1 MPPTTRSYQ
10 KSVSKNQKTHKIVPS
25 KTIIEYSGKQPFQD
39 QITIN
44 TAIRHPLQHKLYA
57 PYSNIIKIQHFQD
70 QHGSH
75 STKTTFAGPN
85 AFRTS

>member
-10 KSVSKNQKTHKIVPS
+10 KSASKNQKTHKIVPS

-44 TAIRHPLQHKLYA
+44 TAIRCPLQHKLYA
-57 PYSNIIKIQHFQD
+57 PYSHIIGLQHFQD
-70 QHGSH
+70 LHAATSKK
-75 STKTTFAGPN
+75 STFAGP
-85 AFRTS
+85 

>member
-10 KSVSKNQKTHKIVPS
+10 KSVSKNQKIIKIVPS

-44 TAIRHPLQHKLYA
+44 TAIRCPLQHKLYA
-57 PYSNIIKIQHFQD
+57 PYSNIIEIQHFQD
-70 QHGSH
+70 QHRSP
-75 STKTTFAGPN
+75 SAKTTFAGPN